1 MRRERQTSGQ
11 LTVKSISINDAKRK
25 SDGCAQ
31 KTVELTSGDLF
42 LVFRIRDQG
51 SRETT
56 LYQTEVSRGQNSRE
70 NGEGPNGSP
79 AKG

>member
-11 LTVKSISINDAKRK
+11 LTVKSVSINDAKRK

-31 KTVELTSGDLF
+31 KADEITSGDLSCVSDSG
-42 LVFRIRDQG
+42 LGESKGDP
-51 SRETT
+51 TT
-56 LYQTEVSRGQNSRE
+56 GQKSAE
-70 NGEGPNGSP
+70 GKVAVKAGEGLNGSP